1 MRISKNIWKCSNKH
15 ETKPLRHELLDTLQ
29 SWITPEV
36 PTGPETSPVDTAPI
50 PILFITLTDL

>member
-1 MRISKNIWKCSNKH
+1 MAYSNKH

-50 PILFITLTDL
+50 PILFVASVDL